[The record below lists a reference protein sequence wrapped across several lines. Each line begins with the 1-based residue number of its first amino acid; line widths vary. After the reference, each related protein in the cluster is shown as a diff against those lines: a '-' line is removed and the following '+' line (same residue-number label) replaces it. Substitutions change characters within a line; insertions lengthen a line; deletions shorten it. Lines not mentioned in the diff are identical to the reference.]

1 VGIGTCIKDHSE
13 LFVKAKTTSYSPM
26 LSMKEDETYDLLRA
40 IKWVSQ
46 MELDRDTFELDA
58 KVVVDNFNNPSKNLS
73 YFGFI
78 FSDCI

>member
-1 VGIGTCIKDHSE
+1 VGIGTCIKDHNE